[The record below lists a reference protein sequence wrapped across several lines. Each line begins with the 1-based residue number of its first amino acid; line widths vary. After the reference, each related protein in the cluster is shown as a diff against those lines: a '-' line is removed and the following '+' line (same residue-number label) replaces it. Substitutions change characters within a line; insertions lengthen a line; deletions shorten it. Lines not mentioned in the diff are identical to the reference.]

1 MSYNYNADNVISAIY
16 LSMIKQLFIS
26 FISVFL
32 LCSFTTEDPKN
43 LKWTGHKAYQAGE
56 KLEYSLSYSFIS
68 AGMAFMRVEDTV
80 MNGKKILHLMTE
92 GRTIGL
98 ADLIYKVR
106 DVYESY
112 VDPET
117 DMPVK
122 AIRNIKEGNYRYY
135 NEVIYD
141 RDSLTVISKKSGV
154 KPVPENILDIISA
167 FYYARNH
174 YFNENM
180 KVGDVIS
187 FDTYFSDKLF
197 PLDIQYVG
205 TEEVRTKFGK
215 VKCYK
220 FIPVT
225 EVGRAFKS
233 NEGMFMWITRDENRI
248 PVKIKFELVVGSFV
262 CNLESFQGLKYPFS
276 SIVLSK

>member
-1 MSYNYNADNVISAIY
+1 MVKKI
-16 LSMIKQLFIS
+16 LIS
-26 FISVFL
+26 FISVLL
-32 LCSFTTEDPKN
+32 LCGFTTDDPHK
-43 LKWTGHKAYQAGE
+43 LKRTDHKAFQAGE
-56 KLEYSLSYSFIS
+56 KLVFTLGYGFIS
-68 AGMAFMRVEDTV
+68 AGEAIMSVEDTV
-80 MNGKKILHLMTE
+80 LEGKQVLHLVTE
-92 GRTIGL
+92 GKTVGL

-106 DVYESY
+106 DVYESFI
-112 VDPET
+112 DPET

-122 AIRNIKEGNYRYY
+122 AIRNIKEGGYRYY
-135 NEVIYD
+135 NEVIYN
-141 RDSLTVISKKSGV
+141 RDSSTVTSSRSGV
-154 KPVPENILDIISA
+154 KPVPEDILDIISA

-197 PLDIQYVG
+197 ALDIQYVG
-205 TEEVRTKFGK
+205 DEEVRTRFGK

-233 NEGMFMWITRDENRI
+233 KEGMFMWITRDENRI
-248 PVKIKFELVVGSFV
+248 PVKVKFELVAGSFV

>member
-1 MSYNYNADNVISAIY
+1 MSYNCNADNMVSA
-16 LSMIKQLFIS
+16 
-26 FISVFL
+26 VFL
-32 LCSFTTEDPKN
+32 NMTKRILLSITYIFLLSSFTTDHPKV
-43 LKWTGHKAYQAGE
+43 LKWTGHRAYQAGE

-68 AGMAFMRVEDTV
+68 AGSAIMSVEDTV
-80 MNGKKILHLMTE
+80 INNKKILHLVTE

-122 AIRNIKEGNYRYY
+122 AIRNIKEGGYRYY
-135 NEVIYD
+135 NEVTYD
-141 RDSLTVISKKSGV
+141 RDSSTVTSKRSGV
-154 KPVPENILDIISA
+154 KPVPENIMDIISA

-174 YFNENM
+174 YFNESM

-205 TEEVRTKFGK
+205 TEKVRTKFGK
-215 VKCYK
+215 VECYK

-233 NEGMFMWITRDENRI
+233 NEGMFMWITKDENRI
-248 PVKIKFELVVGSFV
+248 PVKVKFELVVGSFV
-262 CNLESFQGLKYPFS
+262 CNLENFQGLKHPFS
-276 SIVLSK
+276 SIILSK

>member
-1 MSYNYNADNVISAIY
+1 MVKKI
-16 LSMIKQLFIS
+16 LIS
-26 FISVFL
+26 FISVLL
-32 LCSFTTEDPKN
+32 LCGFTTDDPHK
-43 LKWTGHKAYQAGE
+43 LKRTEHKAFQTGE
-56 KLEYSLSYSFIS
+56 KLVFTLGYGFIS
-68 AGMAFMRVEDTV
+68 AGEAIMSVEDTV
-80 MNGKKILHLMTE
+80 LEGKQVLHLVTE
-92 GRTIGL
+92 GKTVGL

-106 DVYESY
+106 DVYESFI
-112 VDPET
+112 DPET

-122 AIRNIKEGNYRYY
+122 AIRNIKEGGYRYY
-135 NEVIYD
+135 NEVIYN
-141 RDSLTVISKKSGV
+141 RDSSTVTSSRSGV
-154 KPVPENILDIISA
+154 KPVPEDILDIISA

-197 PLDIQYVG
+197 ALDIQYVG
-205 TEEVRTKFGK
+205 DEEVRTRFGK

-233 NEGMFMWITRDENRI
+233 KEGMFMWITRDENRI
-248 PVKIKFELVVGSFV
+248 PVKVKFELVAGSFV